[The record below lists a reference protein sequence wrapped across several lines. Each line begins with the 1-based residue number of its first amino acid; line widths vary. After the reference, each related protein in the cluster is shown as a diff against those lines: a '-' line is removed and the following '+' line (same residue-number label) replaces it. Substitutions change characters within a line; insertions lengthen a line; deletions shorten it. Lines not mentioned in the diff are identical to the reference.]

1 MAEPENFLVETFDKK
16 RVYFY
21 ECDYLNRLK
30 LSEVLKITSE
40 VAGLD
45 YVKKGLSHEVLMN
58 NNMVFLLSI
67 ISFNIIKY
75 PSNQEEINFS
85 TWESGKKGALF
96 LRSFEIKNHK
106 NEVCIEG
113 TSGWVLVNPT
123 NRHIIK
129 PSQFGY
135 DMPQILDRKSN
146 SVPIGKIT
154 YAELVYLGDRKVRIS
169 DLDINGHMYN
179 AVYSDIAIDYISK
192 QHYEKNVENFRIN
205 YIQEAKFEDTISIYG
220 EFKDNIIV
228 IIGKIQDK
236 ICFETELIFK

>member
-1 MAEPENFLVETFDKK
+1 
-16 RVYFY
+16 
-21 ECDYLNRLK
+21 
-30 LSEVLKITSE
+30 
-40 VAGLD
+40 
-45 YVKKGLSHEVLMN
+45 
-58 NNMVFLLSI
+58 
-67 ISFNIIKY
+67 
-75 PSNQEEINFS
+75 
-85 TWESGKKGALF
+85 
-96 LRSFEIKNHK
+96 
-106 NEVCIEG
+106 
-113 TSGWVLVNPT
+113 
-123 NRHIIK
+123 
-129 PSQFGY
+129 
-135 DMPQILDRKSN
+135 MPQILDRKSN

-154 YAELVYLGDRKVRIS
+154 YSELVYLGDRKVRIS